1 MFFAVMKPSVI
12 AAAAAS
18 LACASAHAENSNVTL
33 YGLLSTGVAYTNNQ
47 GGNSSV
53 KAVNG
58 PMQTP
63 RWGLRGVEDLGDG
76 LSTVFVMES
85 GFSMTNGTASQN
97 GRMFGRQV
105 YVGLQSN
112 DYGTITLGRQY
123 DLANAV
129 LWPYESATQFAA
141 YGTHIGDSDNVFNTF
156 RVNNT
161 VIYKSPVYDGLQVSG
176 MYSLGGQT
184 QSQSN
189 NAYAL
194 GLNYQRG
201 GLSLGTMYEVVNTP
215 NSPTNQDGAVVAD
228 YGFSSPFVKSPGG
241 AGVDRQRIF
250 GAGGAYKFGAL
261 GVSLLYTHVR
271 FDYLDQTRLGLN
283 NAEVSTTY
291 NLSPRLLLGLAY
303 IYTWGAYTPSDTRPK
318 WHQINIGAD
327 YFLSKRTDLYVT
339 GIYQRAAGDAQFA
352 QIYTLLPSSGRSQ
365 VSTVVG
371 MRHRF

>member
-1 MFFAVMKPSVI
+1 
-12 AAAAAS
+12 
-18 LACASAHAENSNVTL
+18 
-33 YGLLSTGVAYTNNQ
+33 
-47 GGNSSV
+47 
-53 KAVNG
+53 
-58 PMQTP
+58 MQTP

-184 QSQSN
+184 QSQN

-241 AGVDRQRIF
+241 AGVDRQDLRRGRRVARRAGRIAALYACALRLPGPDPA
-250 GAGGAYKFGAL
+250 GAEQRRSVDHLQPVAAPAARACLYLHL
-261 GVSLLYTHVR
+261 GRVHAV
-271 FDYLDQTRLGLN
+271 GH
-283 NAEVSTTY
+283 
-291 NLSPRLLLGLAY
+291 
-303 IYTWGAYTPSDTRPK
+303 RPK

-339 GIYQRAAGDAQFA
+339 GIYQRGGDAVRADLYAVAHRAGARSRPWWACGTGSELAGFRSGGMLDSRQFPCRTGFGLVNH
-352 QIYTLLPSSGRSQ
+352 IDVREYNI
-365 VSTVVG
+365 
-371 MRHRF
+371 

>member
-1 MFFAVMKPSVI
+1 
-12 AAAAAS
+12 
-18 LACASAHAENSNVTL
+18 
-33 YGLLSTGVAYTNNQ
+33 
-47 GGNSSV
+47 
-53 KAVNG
+53 
-58 PMQTP
+58 
-63 RWGLRGVEDLGDG
+63 
-76 LSTVFVMES
+76 
-85 GFSMTNGTASQN
+85 MTNGTASQN

-189 NAYAL
+189 NAAL

-228 YGFSSPFVKSPGG
+228 YGFSSPFVKSGG

-250 GAGGAYKFGAL
+250 GAGGAYGAL
-261 GVSLLYTHVR
+261 GVSLLYACALRLPGPDPAGAEQRRSVDHV
-271 FDYLDQTRLGLN
+271 QPV
-283 NAEVSTTY
+283 AA
-291 NLSPRLLLGLAY
+291 PAGLAY
-303 IYTWGAYTPSDTRPK
+303 IYTWGAYKPSETRPK

>member
-1 MFFAVMKPSVI
+1 
-12 AAAAAS
+12 
-18 LACASAHAENSNVTL
+18 
-33 YGLLSTGVAYTNNQ
+33 
-47 GGNSSV
+47 
-53 KAVNG
+53 
-58 PMQTP
+58 
-63 RWGLRGVEDLGDG
+63 
-76 LSTVFVMES
+76 
-85 GFSMTNGTASQN
+85 
-97 GRMFGRQV
+97 
-105 YVGLQSN
+105 
-112 DYGTITLGRQY
+112 
-123 DLANAV
+123 
-129 LWPYESATQFAA
+129 
-141 YGTHIGDSDNVFNTF
+141 
-156 RVNNT
+156 
-161 VIYKSPVYDGLQVSG
+161 

-261 GVSLLYTHVR
+261 GVSLLYACALRLPGPDPAGAEQRRSVDHVQPVAAPAAR
-271 FDYLDQTRLGLN
+271 ACLY
-283 NAEVSTTY
+283 
-291 NLSPRLLLGLAY
+291 
-303 IYTWGAYTPSDTRPK
+303 YTWGAYKPSETRPK

-365 VSTVVG
+365 VSTWWACGTGSERAGFRSGG
-371 MRHRF
+371 MLDSRQFPCRTGLGLVNHIDAREYNI

>member
-1 MFFAVMKPSVI
+1 
-12 AAAAAS
+12 
-18 LACASAHAENSNVTL
+18 
-33 YGLLSTGVAYTNNQ
+33 
-47 GGNSSV
+47 
-53 KAVNG
+53 
-58 PMQTP
+58 
-63 RWGLRGVEDLGDG
+63 
-76 LSTVFVMES
+76 
-85 GFSMTNGTASQN
+85 MTNGTASQN

-105 YVGLQSN
+105 YVGLHRTTTARSRW
-112 DYGTITLGRQY
+112 DASTTWPMP
-123 DLANAV
+123 

-271 FDYLDQTRLGLN
+271 FDYLDRTRLGLN

-303 IYTWGAYTPSDTRPK
+303 IYTWGAYTVGNPSEMASDQYRRGLFPEQADRPVCDG
-318 WHQINIGAD
+318 H
-327 YFLSKRTDLYVT
+327 LSAR
-339 GIYQRAAGDAQFA
+339 GGDAQFA

-365 VSTVVG
+365 VSTWWACG
-371 MRHRF
+371 TGSDAGFRSGRACLISNFLAGPDLAWLIILMRVNIIFDAPRYYYSNGVMFYYQNNQ